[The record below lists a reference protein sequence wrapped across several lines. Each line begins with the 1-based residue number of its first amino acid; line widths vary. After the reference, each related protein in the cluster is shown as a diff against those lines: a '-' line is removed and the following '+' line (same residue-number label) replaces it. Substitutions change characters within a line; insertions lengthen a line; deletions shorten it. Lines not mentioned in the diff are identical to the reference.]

1 MACRRGGPCVRPRA
15 TGTVAPTTGFAVFEL
30 FLFEF
35 ESLVTSPLRSA
46 DRIRKAVPMNTL
58 FKDLLKKDG
67 PVIGLVLRIP
77 DPAIIEYTKAAG
89 FDFVRIDNEHGMF
102 DNKDI
107 RDIARV
113 AAYLDMPCHIRVSD
127 LNDITKFLDCGIT
140 GVVVPGVDS
149 VERAKEAVSAVKV
162 YPLGSRGQSPVGRGV
177 LSSEGGTLEE
187 YNKTANDA
195 VMLTVQIESVHALPV
210 VDDIIGLPGVD
221 MVAVGRADISQ
232 SMGKPGQI
240 NDPEVVE
247 MENLVVRK
255 TLEYGKTPAI
265 GIRNPETLRKL
276 ADMGVKV
283 FVCGPDETVIRDAMK
298 NYYLSLTSNK

>member
-1 MACRRGGPCVRPRA
+1 
-15 TGTVAPTTGFAVFEL
+15 
-30 FLFEF
+30 
-35 ESLVTSPLRSA
+35 
-46 DRIRKAVPMNTL
+46 MNTL